1 MLTKRLCDQYSTVH
15 EISSWCHDH
24 VRSRLTTPSHWWR
37 IRPPHEMDL
46 LDVRTI
52 RSELLKLDA
61 CPHPSWQDA
70 VMGDAAAAIGI
81 ALTALR
87 DCGMTN
93 PFVDAAL
100 STVVCCAIEG
110 DKAAITVVL
119 SALRRRQRIDSRCCQ
134 LVAAWAQ
141 RRQ

>member
-1 MLTKRLCDQYSTVH
+1 
-15 EISSWCHDH
+15 
-24 VRSRLTTPSHWWR
+24 
-37 IRPPHEMDL
+37 MDL

-61 CPHPSWQDA
+61 SEHRGWLNA

-93 PFVDAAL
+93 PLVDATM

-110 DKAAITVVL
+110 DEAGVTVVL
-119 SALRRRQRIDSRCCQ
+119 SALRRRQRIDDRCRE
-134 LVAAWAQ
+134 LIAAWVQ